1 MDLIVAHF
9 LALNIMAE
17 RWSVV
22 GQSTAKHRGSHF
34 PCCGHAC
41 MHLRSTQKGNSC
53 KLFPAKVASSDS
65 KSNLLGCEQ
74 ARTLRRARNIDTP
87 TRGKR
92 KPKPTTSSVAAG
104 NFPHPSERSM

>member
-22 GQSTAKHRGSHF
+22 GQSTAKHRGSHL

-41 MHLRSTQKGNSC
+41 MHLRSTQKGNGRLVFS
-53 KLFPAKVASSDS
+53 AKVASSDS
-65 KSNLLGCEQ
+65 KRSEEHTSELQSRLNLVCRLLLEKKKKSNATIHCMCY
-74 ARTLRRARNIDTP
+74 
-87 TRGKR
+87 
-92 KPKPTTSSVAAG
+92 V
-104 NFPHPSERSM
+104 